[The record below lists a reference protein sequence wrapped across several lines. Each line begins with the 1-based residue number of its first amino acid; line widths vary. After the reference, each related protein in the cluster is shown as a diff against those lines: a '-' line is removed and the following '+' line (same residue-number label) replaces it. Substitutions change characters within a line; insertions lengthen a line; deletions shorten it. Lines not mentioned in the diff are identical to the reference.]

1 MKSIETLSFVY
12 NEEYLLPFYFKHY
25 DFCDRLNIIYDVDS
39 TDKTIELLK
48 SNPKVR
54 IIPYHFKNMMNDQE
68 KVDFINSC
76 YGNFKED
83 TRILNIDTD
92 EFVFTDRNELE
103 NFNVNALS
111 VSLYNVYRH
120 VTEQRLNIDISIKE
134 QRRHGILESIYIKPI
149 IVKTGLDLSWDVGN
163 HTIAGVSPIDIGIIG
178 AHWANADPCFCVD
191 RRVKNRMLRQ
201 SKYNLEHGLTIQH
214 HNITLEDV
222 LNECISHNNDPKVF

>member
-1 MKSIETLSFVY
+1 MKNIETFSFVY

-83 TRILNIDTD
+83 TRILNIDAD

-120 VTEQRLNIDISIKE
+120 VTEQSLNIDLSVKE
-134 QRRHGILESIYIKPI
+134 QRRHGILQNIYIKPI
-149 IVKTGLDLSWDVGN
+149 IVKANLNISWGVGN
-163 HTIAGVSPIDIGIIG
+163 HTLTGTNVIDAGIIG
-178 AHWANADPCFCVD
+178 AHWANADTCFCVD

-201 SKYNLEHGLTIQH
+201 SRYNLEHGLTIQH
-214 HNITLEDV
+214 HNITEQDV
-222 LNECISHNNDPKVF
+222 INECELHKNDPEVF

>member
-1 MKSIETLSFVY
+1 MRIETLTFVY

-25 DFCDRLNIIYDVDS
+25 AFCDRLNIIYDVDS

-83 TRILNIDTD
+83 TRILNVDTD
-92 EFVFTDRNELE
+92 EFVFTDKEQLLSL
-103 NFNVNALS
+103 NVNALC
-111 VSLYNVYRH
+111 VTLYHTFRH
-120 VTEQRLNIDISIKE
+120 VTEKNLDINIPVKE
-134 QRRHGILESIYIKPI
+134 QRRHGILEAIYVKPI
-149 IVKTGLDLSWDVGN
+149 IVKAGLNISWGVGN
-163 HTIAGVSPIDIGIIG
+163 HTLSGTNVIDAGIIG
-178 AHWANADPCFCVD
+178 AHWANADTCFCVD

-201 SKYNLEHGLTIQH
+201 SRYNLEHGLTIQH
-214 HNITLEDV
+214 HNITEQNV
-222 LNECISHNNDPKVF
+222 INECESHKNDPEVF